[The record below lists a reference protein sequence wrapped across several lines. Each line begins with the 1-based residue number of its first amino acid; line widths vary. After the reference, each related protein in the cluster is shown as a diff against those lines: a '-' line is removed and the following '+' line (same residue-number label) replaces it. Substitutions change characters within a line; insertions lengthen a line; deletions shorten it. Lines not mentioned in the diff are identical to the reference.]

1 MHPVAG
7 ESVARKDVF
16 AKISG
21 VEEINADACI
31 CKHHALTV
39 FFFFF
44 FDFSFLKGI
53 YRVLERV
60 KGKYLAAT
68 SWIPCRPHAG
78 A

>member
-1 MHPVAG
+1 LHPVAG

-39 FFFFF
+39 FFFFSSLISVF
-44 FDFSFLKGI
+44 
-53 YRVLERV
+53 
-60 KGKYLAAT
+60 
-68 SWIPCRPHAG
+68 
-78 A
+78 